1 MDNILIYILIT
12 LLLCILFYILGCK
25 ITTYRL
31 KKNICK
37 GSIFYDES
45 DRTYTLAL
53 SQGIDLSKREFII
66 ANIITVDSRNKQ

>member
-1 MDNILIYILIT
+1 MDNILIYMLVT
-12 LLLCILFYILGCK
+12 LLLCGLFYILGCK
-25 ITTYRL
+25 ITMYRF

-45 DRTYTLAL
+45 DRTYTLGV

-66 ANIITVDSRNKQ
+66 ADIIRVNSRNKQ